1 MMQSFKETNN
11 RSDKVSFCNL
21 WGVLWSNT
29 SNQKLIPNIFG
40 NMSGF
45 WACLNLNGEDRDY
58 ISATVYLVT
67 LLTAMRTTMGIQCQ
81 EPHSSCLTGI
91 THISLPPIKMLRAET
106 LIKGLLSRAPGNRY
120 NFIVETKGVMP
131 LINRHLFQKIS
142 PGEVR
147 SSHLPICTLLR
158 PCWCYSSERLWATG
172 LWFFT
177 HYPRKDSNCT
187 RR

>member
-11 RSDKVSFCNL
+11 RSDKVSFCKF
-21 WGVLWSNT
+21 WGVPWSNT

-91 THISLPPIKMLRAET
+91 TCVLCAKSLQSHPTLCDPMDCSLSGPSVPGILQARILEWVAMPSSRGSSWPRDWTCVSCIS
-106 LIKGLLSRAPGNRY
+106 
-120 NFIVETKGVMP
+120 V
-131 LINRHLFQKIS
+131 
-142 PGEVR
+142 
-147 SSHLPICTLLR
+147 
-158 PCWCYSSERLWATG
+158 
-172 LWFFT
+172 
-177 HYPRKDSNCT
+177 
-187 RR
+187 